1 VGNKACIS
9 GLKCRPSGR
18 KRGEHQPQVGSRS
31 RTSVP
36 IEVNVTTP
44 PVVRRPPRRVVEHP
58 CAAPTRTQAL
68 EAHLDPRPLTQE
80 PRRNLL
86 QLVAR
91 DARRR
96 DRTRIAA
103 PIWPGRGFRRGT
115 EGGHEERGGNA
126 P

>member
-1 VGNKACIS
+1 MPLFE
-9 GLKCRPSGR
+9 GLCKNLVLGKRLLHTRDSLSSLQCDWWTRGR
-18 KRGEHQPQVGSRS
+18 VIGSSVHDCATCFCPIQVMQKS
-31 RTSVP
+31 
-36 IEVNVTTP
+36 
-44 PVVRRPPRRVVEHP
+44 
-58 CAAPTRTQAL
+58 PTRTQAL
-68 EAHLDPRPLTQE
+68 EAHPDPRLLTQE

-103 PIWPGRGFRRGT
+103 PTWPGRGFRRGT
-115 EGGHEERGGNA
+115 ERGHEERGGNA